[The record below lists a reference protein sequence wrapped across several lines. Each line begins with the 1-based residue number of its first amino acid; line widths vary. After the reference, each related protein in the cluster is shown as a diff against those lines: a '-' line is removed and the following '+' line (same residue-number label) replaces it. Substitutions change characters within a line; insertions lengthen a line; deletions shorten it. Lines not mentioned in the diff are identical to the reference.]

1 VLPVVKHQAG
11 YKTDACRTQKI
22 SYSHWLSAANASAHV
37 CAILCECLPE
47 KLTARLSNSQYTCQ
61 THTTPV
67 KLRHLLHEIILVDDG
82 STAPHLQQPLEDYVA
97 TLPVP
102 VHIVRQGGRTGL
114 MKARVAGARRASG
127 VTLTFLDSHIDC
139 SVDWLEP
146 LMYRIWQVRLQLV
159 QAS

>member
-1 VLPVVKHQAG
+1 MSAGKTHSTPVKLAIHLS
-11 YKTDACRTQKI
+11 D
-22 SYSHWLSAANASAHV
+22 SHH
-37 CAILCECLPE
+37 
-47 KLTARLSNSQYTCQ
+47 TCQ
-61 THTTPV
+61 THNTPV